1 MNDKQKLKAGIFIVI
16 GVVIFIFGF
25 TAIMS
30 DESMLSR
37 KNTYHTY
44 LKDTQG
50 IMFGSVVSFSG
61 INVGNVHDIEYI
73 PEKETIKMTLKISKK
88 YENLI
93 TDTSLV
99 QLKTQ
104 GALGD
109 RFVYIKAGGSGKV
122 IPNHGE
128 IPMDQRPDL
137 LDQIGSKL
145 SDLEQFSLTLKKIDA
160 IITNFGEGV
169 NFEEMGKNFNSA
181 IKSFAGASETIK
193 NQAQIKP
200 TLDRLNASLD
210 AINSKKGT
218 LGQLIYDPTLHK
230 KIMSFLGEDPD
241 DDYLKSLMRKSIE
254 ATETSRTK

>member
-1 MNDKQKLKAGIFIVI
+1 MNEKQKLKAGIFIIVGFI
-16 GVVIFIFGF
+16 IFIFGF

-30 DESMLSR
+30 DESILSR
-37 KNTYHTY
+37 KNTYYTY

-50 IMFGSVVSFSG
+50 IMFGSLVSFSG
-61 INVGNVHDIEYI
+61 INVGNVHDIEYQAD
-73 PEKETIKMTLKISKK
+73 KELIKMTLKISKK

-93 TDTSLV
+93 TENSIV

-109 RFVYIKAGGSGKV
+109 RFVYIKAGEKGKV

-128 IPMDQRPDL
+128 IPMDHKPDL
-137 LDQIGSKL
+137 LDQIGNKL

-160 IITNFGEGV
+160 IITNLGEGLD
-169 NFEEMGKNFNSA
+169 FAELGKNFNTA
-181 IKSFAGASETIK
+181 VKSFAGASETIK

-218 LGQLIYDPTLHK
+218 LGQLIYDPTLHR
-230 KIMSFLGEDPD
+230 KIMGFLGEDPD

-254 ATETSRTK
+254 ANENSRAK

>member
-1 MNDKQKLKAGIFIVI
+1 MNDKQKLQAGIFIII
-16 GVVIFIFGF
+16 GFVIFIFGF
-25 TAIMS
+25 TAITS
-30 DESMLSR
+30 DESIFSS

-50 IMFGSVVSFSG
+50 IMFGSLVSFSG

-73 PEKETIKMTLKISKK
+73 EEKEMIKMTLKVSKK

-93 TDTSLV
+93 TESSLV

-109 RFVYIKAGGSGKV
+109 RFVYIKSGGKGNV
-122 IPNHGE
+122 IPNNGE

-137 LDQIGSKL
+137 FDQIGSKL
-145 SDLEQFSLTLKKIDA
+145 SDLEQVSVTLKKVDA
-160 IITNFGEGV
+160 IITSFGE
-169 NFEEMGKNFNSA
+169 NMDFESLGKNLNA
-181 IKSFAGASETIK
+181 AAKSFAGASDTIK

-218 LGQLIYDPTLHK
+218 LGQLIYDPTLHR

-254 ATETSRTK
+254 ATESKKK